1 MWKNSVFLIISCVYR
16 IFPSD
21 TSAVHPMY
29 NFSREDLGRAPSA
42 SQAMIAKD
50 TVPSTSNSI
59 PTQIAKIK
67 YPKDT
72 GNEFTDKK
80 DEKSISK
87 DDSSPHYM
95 FSTYYPTDMASNSS
109 LATFQ
114 PQSFYGWYV
123 DAFGNFNYV
132 LPYYPVDMTSSLSSA
147 TFQTQNYH
155 GWYTDVFGNFTHD
168 SLWLSL
174 AYGQRLVF

>member
-1 MWKNSVFLIISCVYR
+1 MRKNSVFLIISAVYR

-29 NFSREDLGRAPSA
+29 NFSREDLGRAPST

-50 TVPSTSNSI
+50 TVPSKSNSI
-59 PTQIAKIK
+59 PTQVAKIK

-72 GNEFTDKK
+72 GNELIDKK

-87 DDSSPHYM
+87 YDSSSHYM
-95 FSTYYPTDMASNSS
+95 FSTYYPTDMATNSS
-109 LATFQ
+109 LTTF
-114 PQSFYGWYV
+114 QSFYGWYV

-132 LPYYPVDMTSSLSSA
+132 PSSYSVDMTSSLSPA
-147 TFQTQNYH
+147 TFQTQSYH
-155 GWYTDVFGNFTHD
+155 GWYTDAFGNFTHD
-168 SLWLSL
+168 SLWLPL